1 MAALTFG
8 FILLVLLPI
17 VAVGY
22 IVWDYKRKTAQ
33 RAEVSAGRLSELMG
47 VATQVQVQPPSAT
60 PTPTQT
66 QVQPQSQAQPQPVNP
81 VERAPVVPPAPRS
94 EPAVAAAP
102 AARIEI
108 GAAPAGRIETAAA
121 LTPRAELASDGP
133 PLYAPRERVL
143 NPAQTLAFLLLKTG
157 LPDHVVFA
165 RVTLA
170 SILEAGPGLSGFARD
185 EQARRLA
192 ALTVDFVIA
201 DRNMRPLAVV
211 ELAAADQGSVA
222 QTDRASARTR
232 LVAAGVRYVELDA
245 RALPRKD
252 GIRAAVLGDAPAKVA
267 SASPTGVTR

>member
-8 FILLVLLPI
+8 FILLILLPI

-33 RAEVSAGRLSELMG
+33 RAAVSAGRLTDLMG
-47 VATQVQVQPPSAT
+47 VATQVQVQPRSQTEP
-60 PTPTQT
+60 QT
-66 QVQPQSQAQPQPVNP
+66 QLANSA
-81 VERAPVVPPAPRS
+81 ERAPAVTPLPRAEPATGPAPQV
-94 EPAVAAAP
+94 ETGAALE
-102 AARIEI
+102 ARIEPV
-108 GAAPAGRIETAAA
+108 AT
-121 LTPRAELASDGP
+121 LTPRTETAPDAP
-133 PLYAPRERVL
+133 PLYARRERVL
-143 NPAQTLAFLLLKTG
+143 NPAQTLVYLLLKTG

-165 RVTLA
+165 RATLA
-170 SILEAGPGLSGFARD
+170 SVLEAGPGLSGFSRD

-192 ALTVDFVIA
+192 ALTVDFVVA

-232 LVAAGVRYVELDA
+232 LAAAGVRYVELDA

-252 GIRAAVLGDAPAKVA
+252 GIRVAVLGDAPANVA
-267 SASPTGVTR
+267 SVSLTGVTR